1 MELRELT
8 RKEFDSYALN
18 HPLGSFQQT
27 SSWGRFMEGDKTGA
41 LMELASG
48 AAGTLPGIGTAASTM
63 LDAGLMA
70 RDMGVFNTENT
81 SSESNNNFNQIGD
94 LNNKTTSEILSNKS
108 TRDMVYVQNG
118 GTRTSQ
124 DMSRQ
129 KQQSPTV
136 INNYNTT
143 NNNVSQSQPSIPQ
156 LLINPVNPNTW
167 QGNGWSG
174 AR

>member
-1 MELRELT
+1 
-8 RKEFDSYALN
+8 
-18 HPLGSFQQT
+18 
-27 SSWGRFMEGDKTGA
+27 
-41 LMELASG
+41 
-48 AAGTLPGIGTAASTM
+48 
-63 LDAGLMA
+63 
-70 RDMGVFNTENT
+70 
-81 SSESNNNFNQIGD
+81 
-94 LNNKTTSEILSNKS
+94 
-108 TRDMVYVQNG
+108 MVYVQNG